1 MLWILI
7 FALVY
12 TVRLRGDFSKRAVS
26 SVLVRDALQPLRHLD
41 VIHVDVVTRQ
51 SFLDEV
57 AVSQVI
63 YLGNGTKTETSA
75 RGASLTAAMQSAARQ
90 LQVTEP

>member
-1 MLWILI
+1 
-7 FALVY
+7 
-12 TVRLRGDFSKRAVS
+12 
-26 SVLVRDALQPLRHLD
+26 LVRDALQPLRHLD

-63 YLGNGTKTETSA
+63 YFGNGTKTETSA